1 VCSAALATL
10 CEDSAG
16 DERPQAGGLMAL
28 KERLDALKRP
38 GVTEA
43 GGPERG
49 LSVIPGRQPSAEAPS
64 TPTPDESQKQ
74 VRGSNTIA
82 NTKAAIHSLLVE
94 RHADEIDIGDRE
106 GVRNLIASL
115 TEEYVRTASIALTRL
130 DYGHLLDALLDE
142 VLGLGP
148 LQPLLE
154 DPAISEVMIN
164 HSRQVFVERK
174 GRVMLSPVVFESD
187 AQLRQ
192 VIDRV
197 VSTVGRR
204 VDESSP
210 MCDARLRDGSRVNV
224 VLPPLA
230 LDGPC
235 MTIRK
240 FSREKLRPADL
251 LAMGSATED
260 MMRFLEAAVRSRLSI
275 LVSGGTSSGKTTL
288 LNIISG
294 YIPADERIVT
304 IEDAAEL
311 QLRQKHVI
319 RLEAR
324 PPSIEG
330 TGAIEIRDLVRNAL
344 RMRPDRI
351 VVGECRGGEALDM
364 LQAMNTGHEGS
375 MSTVHANSPQDAISR
390 LEAMVLMAGTD
401 LPSRAI
407 QKQIGSAIDVIIQ
420 TQRVR
425 GGARK
430 IVSVCEVTGLTNSET
445 QTHELF
451 QFRQIGVDEEGN
463 VEGFHTATG
472 NLSVHMDHFAERGET
487 LPSTIFDPRPSTARA
502 PA

>member
-1 VCSAALATL
+1 L
-10 CEDSAG
+10 
-16 DERPQAGGLMAL
+16 AL
-28 KERLDALKRP
+28 KDRLDALKRP
-38 GVTEA
+38 DAAPTGA
-43 GGPERG
+43 SDRG
-49 LSVIPGRQPSAEAPS
+49 LSVIPGWQPETVAPP
-64 TPTPDESQKQ
+64 TPTPDDSAQKL
-74 VRGSNTIA
+74 GHGLSPFA
-82 NTKAAIHSLLVE
+82 SSKAAIHALLVE
-94 RHADEIDIGDRE
+94 RHADEIDIGDRA
-106 GVRNLIASL
+106 GVRKLIASL
-115 TEEYVRTASIALTRL
+115 TEEYIRTASVALNRL
-130 DYGHLLDALLDE
+130 DYGHMVDALLDE

-164 HSRQVFVERK
+164 HSRQVFVERG
-174 GRVMLSPVVFESD
+174 GRVMLSHVVFESD
-187 AQLRQ
+187 RQLRQ

-251 LAMGSATED
+251 LAMGSATAD
-260 MMRFLEAAVRSRLSI
+260 MMLFLESAVRSRLSI

-294 YIPADERIVT
+294 YIPSDERIVT

-311 QLRQKHVI
+311 QLRQTHVI

-324 PPSIEG
+324 PQNVEG
-330 TGAIEIRDLVRNAL
+330 KGAIEIRDLVRNAL

-407 QKQIGSAIDVIIQ
+407 QKQIGSAIDVIVQ

-430 IVSVCEVTGLTNSET
+430 IVSVCEVTGLTNGET

-451 QFRQIGVDEEGN
+451 QFRQTGVDEEGN
-463 VEGFHTATG
+463 VQGFHTATG
-472 NLSVHMDHFAERGET
+472 NRSVHMDHFAERGET
-487 LPSTIFDPRPSTARA
+487 LAPTIFEPVPMAGATG
-502 PA
+502 

>member
-1 VCSAALATL
+1 V
-10 CEDSAG
+10 
-16 DERPQAGGLMAL
+16 AL
-28 KERLDALKRP
+28 KDRLDALKRP
-38 GVTEA
+38 AGTVGTE
-43 GGPERG
+43 GDRG
-49 LSVIPGRQPSAEAPS
+49 LSVISGLRTEEPRVAPVAPAAPTAGSAAARPADD
-64 TPTPDESQKQ
+64 PQQKP
-74 VRGSNTIA
+74 VRPAGTFGGA
-82 NTKAAIHSLLVE
+82 KAAIHALLVE
-94 RHADEIDIGDRE
+94 RHADEIDISDRE
-106 GVRNLIASL
+106 GVRSLIASL
-115 TEEYVRTASIALTRL
+115 TDEYVRASAISFTRL
-130 DYGHLLDALLDE
+130 DYGHLVDALLDE

-164 HSRQVFVERK
+164 HSRQIFVERR

-197 VSTVGRR
+197 VSSVGRR

-230 LDGPC
+230 LEGPC

-240 FSREKLRPADL
+240 FSRDKLEPSDL
-251 LAMGSATED
+251 LSSGSATAD
-260 MMRFLEAAVRSRLSI
+260 MMRYLEAAVRSRLSI

-288 LNIISG
+288 LNILSS
-294 YIPADERIVT
+294 YIPSDERIVT

-311 QLRQKHVI
+311 QLRQEHVI

-324 PPSIEG
+324 PPNVEG
-330 TGAIEIRDLVRNAL
+330 KGAIEIRDLVRNSL

-351 VVGECRGGEALDM
+351 LVGECRGGETLDM

-375 MSTVHANSPQDAISR
+375 MSTVHANSPNDAISR

-407 QKQIGSAIDVIIQ
+407 QKQIASAVDVIIQ
-420 TQRVR
+420 AQRVR

-430 IVSVCEVTGLTNSET
+430 IVSIYEVTGLSNGET
-445 QTHELF
+445 QMQELF
-451 QFRQIGVDEEGN
+451 QFRQLGVDDDGN
-463 VEGFHTATG
+463 VMGFHTPTG
-472 NLSVHMDHFAERGET
+472 NRSVHMDHFAERSEF
-487 LPSTIFDPRPSTARA
+487 LSVSMFEPSGPVAGAQP
-502 PA
+502 

>member
-1 VCSAALATL
+1 
-10 CEDSAG
+10 
-16 DERPQAGGLMAL
+16 MAL

-38 GVTEA
+38 EVNGTGSDGE
-43 GGPERG
+43 
-49 LSVIPGRQPSAEAPS
+49 LSVISRRQPPADVPP
-64 TPTPDESQKQ
+64 TPTPDESPKKR
-74 VRGSNTIA
+74 VREANTFA
-82 NTKAAIHSLLVE
+82 TTKAAIHALLVE

-106 GVRNLIASL
+106 GVHKLITSL

-164 HSRQVFVERK
+164 HSRQVFVERS
-174 GRVMLSPVVFESD
+174 GRLMLSPVVFESD
-187 AQLRQ
+187 VQLRQ

-197 VSTVGRR
+197 VSSVGRR

-230 LDGPC
+230 LEGPC

-240 FSREKLRPADL
+240 FSREKLQPSDL
-251 LAMGSATED
+251 LAMGSATAD

-311 QLRQKHVI
+311 QLRQTHVI

-324 PPSIEG
+324 PPNIEG
-330 TGAIEIRDLVRNAL
+330 KGAIEIRHLVRNAL

-375 MSTVHANSPQDAISR
+375 LSTVHANSPQDAISR
-390 LEAMVLMAGTD
+390 LEAMVLMAGSD

-407 QKQIGSAIDVIIQ
+407 QKQIRSAIDVIIQ

-430 IVSVCEVTGLTNSET
+430 IVSICEVTGLTNGET

-451 QFRQIGVDEEGN
+451 QFRQTGVDEEGN
-463 VEGFHTATG
+463 VQGFHTATG
-472 NLSVHMDHFAERGET
+472 NRSVQMDHFAERGET
-487 LPSTIFDPRPSTARA
+487 LPSTIFDPLPSTVGATS
-502 PA
+502 